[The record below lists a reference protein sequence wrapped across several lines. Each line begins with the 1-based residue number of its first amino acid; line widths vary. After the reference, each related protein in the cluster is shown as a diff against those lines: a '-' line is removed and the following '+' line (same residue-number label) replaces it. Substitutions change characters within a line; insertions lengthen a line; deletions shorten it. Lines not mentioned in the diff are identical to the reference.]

1 MVYFADILIFFAFI
15 FVVVDFFA
23 MSYGIFTASGA
34 IFFIIGSIL
43 LFYVMPNVPGFFVR
57 IVLPTYITITI
68 FVLVSAYLG
77 YRTHMSKVKVGMVT
91 LLNEVG
97 EVTRDIKPE
106 GEGKVLVNGE
116 LWTAFSDYEI
126 LKNSKVVIIDTGNM
140 LRLKVKPFRKNT

>member
-57 IVLPTYITITI
+57 IVLPTYITLTI

-77 YRTHMSKVKVGMVT
+77 YRAHMLKSRVGVT
-91 LLNEVG
+91 ALLNEVG
-97 EVTRDIKPE
+97 EATCDIKPE
-106 GEGKVLVNGE
+106 GEGKVFVNGE

-126 LKNSKVVIIDTGNM
+126 LKDSKVLIIDM
-140 LRLKVKPFRKNT
+140 DKRLRLKVKPFKNNI